1 MSFRNQKVV
10 LIKEYGRA
18 PRDKE
23 HLYAMYNIDAFK
35 NAVNSLSRQGI
46 LLWLIINQNQDG
58 FVLELSQKACEEY
71 SLKKDSYYKAVD
83 ELIKNNYLV
92 QESFGSNR
100 YVFYENGDGKAPK
113 FFCESNYN
121 DSNVIALSE
130 KQNAGFDNSDSR
142 SKKSNKP
149 SEIQQR
155 NITNN
160 TNNNTSSISLGYIN
174 NNVLY
179 SLEKTEKNNK
189 YEETDYS
196 YLESIIFGDSGFT
209 NEKYGSTWVD
219 ELNPK
224 FWDEDQE
231 AMIKDL
237 IKYVGLN
244 YNEAKYALEN
254 ILETEEENN
263 NDGQK
268 SNWKDLGF

>member
-1 MSFRNQKVV
+1 
-10 LIKEYGRA
+10 
-18 PRDKE
+18 
-23 HLYAMYNIDAFK
+23 MYNIDAFK

-149 SEIQQR
+149 SEIQ
-155 NITNN
+155 
-160 TNNNTSSISLGYIN
+160 
-174 NNVLY
+174 
-179 SLEKTEKNNK
+179 
-189 YEETDYS
+189 
-196 YLESIIFGDSGFT
+196 
-209 NEKYGSTWVD
+209 
-219 ELNPK
+219 
-224 FWDEDQE
+224 
-231 AMIKDL
+231 
-237 IKYVGLN
+237 
-244 YNEAKYALEN
+244 
-254 ILETEEENN
+254 
-263 NDGQK
+263 
-268 SNWKDLGF
+268 

>member
-1 MSFRNQKVV
+1 M
-10 LIKEYGRA
+10 
-18 PRDKE
+18 
-23 HLYAMYNIDAFK
+23 
-35 NAVNSLSRQGI
+35 
-46 LLWLIINQNQDG
+46 
-58 FVLELSQKACEEY
+58 
-71 SLKKDSYYKAVD
+71 
-83 ELIKNNYLV
+83 
-92 QESFGSNR
+92 
-100 YVFYENGDGKAPK
+100 
-113 FFCESNYN
+113 
-121 DSNVIALSE
+121 
-130 KQNAGFDNSDSR
+130 
-142 SKKSNKP
+142 
-149 SEIQQR
+149 
-155 NITNN
+155 
-160 TNNNTSSISLGYIN
+160 
-174 NNVLY
+174 
-179 SLEKTEKNNK
+179 EKTEKNNK